1 MNPIYHDAVR
11 KENEKMDK
19 SNTCLDT
26 SSIEPQEEIFR
37 KDMDQ
42 YVEEFKSGKITINEI
57 RKKVGLKP
65 LEDDFGNCYFK
76 VMK

>member
-1 MNPIYHDAVR
+1 
-11 KENEKMDK
+11 MDK
-19 SNTCLDT
+19 SNICLDT

-37 KDMDQ
+37 KDMDR

-65 LEDDFGNCYFK
+65 LEDDSGNCYFK